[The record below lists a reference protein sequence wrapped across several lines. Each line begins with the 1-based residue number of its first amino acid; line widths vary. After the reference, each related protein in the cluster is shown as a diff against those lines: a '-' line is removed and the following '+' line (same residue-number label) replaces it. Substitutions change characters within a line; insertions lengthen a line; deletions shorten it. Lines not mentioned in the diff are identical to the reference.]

1 MSSQEVSTNNR
12 GGEDV
17 PQPNELMVD
26 EEGSQNILEAVE
38 EPPTKRSK
46 IDKSYQ
52 IPKTVVL
59 EALEW
64 SIELDKRLLS
74 LYEETLWMRDDEINL
89 LRKQIT
95 DYARERREMLEY
107 IDEAESVI
115 KTPVPKHNPNGA
127 PKVSTPRALLDEKIN
142 ELEKEFKVD
151 DKLRDDI
158 DDIVMHGCSQAKMLA
173 LLRRMRTRR

>member
-17 PQPNELMVD
+17 PQPNELMMD
-26 EEGSQNILEAVE
+26 EEGSQDISEAVE
-38 EPPTKRSK
+38 EPPAKRSK
-46 IDKSYQ
+46 IDKRYQ

-64 SIELDKRLLS
+64 IGELDKRMLS
-74 LYEETLWMRDDEINL
+74 LYEETLQMKDDEINL

-95 DYARERREMLEY
+95 DYARERREMLKY
-107 IDEAESVI
+107 IDKAKSTI
-115 KTPVPKHNPNGA
+115 KTLVPKHNPNGA

-158 DDIVMHGCSQAKMLA
+158 DDIVMHGCSQAKTLA
-173 LLRRMRTRR
+173 LLRRMRTRK

>member
-26 EEGSQNILEAVE
+26 EEGSQNISEAVE
-38 EPPTKRSK
+38 EPPAKRSK
-46 IDKSYQ
+46 IGKSYQ

-95 DYARERREMLEY
+95 DYARERREMLKY

-127 PKVSTPRALLDEKIN
+127 PKVSTPRALLDEKII

-158 DDIVMHGCSQAKMLA
+158 DDIVMHGCSQAKTLA

>member
-26 EEGSQNILEAVE
+26 EEGSQNISEAVE
-38 EPPTKRSK
+38 EPPAKRSK
-46 IDKSYQ
+46 IGKSYQ

-95 DYARERREMLEY
+95 DYARERREMLKY
-107 IDEAESVI
+107 IDEAKSTI
-115 KTPVPKHNPNGA
+115 KTPVPEHN
-127 PKVSTPRALLDEKIN
+127 R
-142 ELEKEFKVD
+142 
-151 DKLRDDI
+151 
-158 DDIVMHGCSQAKMLA
+158 
-173 LLRRMRTRR
+173 